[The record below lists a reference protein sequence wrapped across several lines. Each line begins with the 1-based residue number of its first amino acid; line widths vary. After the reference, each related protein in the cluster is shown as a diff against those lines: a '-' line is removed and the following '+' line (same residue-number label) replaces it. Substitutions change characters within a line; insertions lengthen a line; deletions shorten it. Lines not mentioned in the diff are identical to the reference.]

1 MPLFL
6 PQSRRDII
14 DIDSKMRRKLAGSLD
29 YIFSQTASA
38 LGVEGVD
45 LPSATSA
52 ILAHRQHPGVF
63 ARYFELVFALKAKRH
78 EEAARLIGEIAA
90 MVRQTPSFETTF
102 LARETMGGDAERYT
116 RLLDAGEKGPIFA
129 APVPAEWPSFKTGVA
144 SALSLLDAADD
155 AFAAEIREL
164 VVQVIGAVPVSPTR
178 SFGSVSSL
186 TLWGAVV
193 LNLALHPEPLAI
205 IDGLVHEA
213 AHLLLFGY
221 AIDEPLVA
229 NPDSERFQS
238 PLRSD
243 ARPMD
248 GVFHATFVCARLHYL
263 YRRLLERRPGLL
275 SDVEIAAC
283 ENRLELLALKFD
295 DGAQVIADS
304 ARLTPT
310 GERVLRSTLDYMC
323 RVAA

>member
-116 RLLDAGEKGPIFA
+116 R
-129 APVPAEWPSFKTGVA
+129 
-144 SALSLLDAADD
+144 LLDAADD